1 MADESTDVASK
12 EELSICGR
20 WLEKGKAVEH
30 FLCIVHVKEVN
41 AEAFT
46 RYLLQFLSDKGLSI
60 GKVCGLGFDG
70 ASTMSGAKSGVQIR
84 LRYHSPSSL
93 YVHCRC
99 HQLQLAVIHAAKEHS
114 EVMRV
119 LGTLLTMWK
128 AFHYSDTRWL
138 ARERCVRAVR
148 QTLPALVATF
158 EKIHDDCGDAEA
170 FGIAKLMC
178 TYKFVACLYMLCDVV
193 HTVAKLQ
200 GSLQSKVLDLATVPI
215 LVQSTISRLT
225 EIKEILSSSTWFKDH
240 VRVFTDPCQLGTRN
254 IIVSETDQ
262 ETFLRSVYRPYIQSV
277 IDHITSR
284 LKSSDVFSAFSVFD
298 PSNLPDSEESL
309 SFYGTEKIKI
319 LTDFYGHEQQVSFQG
334 EIGHSRPDVDPEQS
348 EAEWKIYR
356 RIMFAKFKNDT
367 GGNDSVSSTV
377 HQRIN
382 FLLKSGVYTFF
393 ILSISYELLRISL
406 TTITKKYQHALNNRN
421 PM

>member
-1 MADESTDVASK
+1 MKIHRQKSPSNVTYLSKATTAEVLKSISHNLEQRLLTHLKASQCFSIMADENTDVASK
-12 EELSICGR
+12 EELSVCDR

-30 FLCIVHVKEVN
+30 FLGIVHVKEVN
-41 AEAFT
+41 AEALT

-60 GKVCGLGFDG
+60 GKVRGLGFDG

-99 HQLQLAVIHAAKEHS
+99 HQLQLAVIHAAKEHR
-114 EVMRV
+114 EVMQV

-128 AFHYSDTRWL
+128 AFHYSPKKAEMLIEIQAVLNSPELKVHKPSDTRWL

-240 VRVFTDPCQLGTRN
+240 VHVSVFTDPCQLGTRK
-254 IIVSETDQ
+254 IIASETDQ
-262 ETFLRSVYRPYIQSV
+262 ETFLLVCI
-277 IDHITSR
+277 
-284 LKSSDVFSAFSVFD
+284 A
-298 PSNLPDSEESL
+298 
-309 SFYGTEKIKI
+309 
-319 LTDFYGHEQQVSFQG
+319 LT
-334 EIGHSRPDVDPEQS
+334 
-348 EAEWKIYR
+348 
-356 RIMFAKFKNDT
+356 FK
-367 GGNDSVSSTV
+367 V
-377 HQRIN
+377 
-382 FLLKSGVYTFF
+382 L
-393 ILSISYELLRISL
+393 L
-406 TTITKKYQHALNNRN
+406 TT
-421 PM
+421 

>member
-1 MADESTDVASK
+1 MADENTDVASK
-12 EELSICGR
+12 EELSVCGR

-30 FLCIVHVKEVN
+30 FLGIVHVKEVN
-41 AEAFT
+41 GEALT

-60 GKVCGLGFDG
+60 VKVRGLGFDG

-99 HQLQLAVIHAAKEHS
+99 HQLQLAVIHAAKEHR
-114 EVMRV
+114 EVMQV

-128 AFHYSDTRWL
+128 AFHYSPKKAEMLIEIQAVLNSPELKVHKPSDTRWL

-225 EIKEILSSSTWFKDH
+225 EIKEVLSSSTWFKDH
-240 VRVFTDPCQLGTRN
+240 VHVSVFTDPCQLGTRY

-334 EIGHSRPDVDPEQS
+334 DVGHSRPDVDPEQS

-367 GGNDSVSSTV
+367 GGDDSMSSTQTRV
-377 HQRIN
+377 QN
-382 FLLKSGVYTFF
+382 KV
-393 ILSISYELLRISL
+393 
-406 TTITKKYQHALNNRN
+406 
-421 PM
+421 